1 MKGWVLKRR
10 ELKAKCSTIPP
21 PSEHPFKLRSPRTEW
36 GAGSELVL
44 ASGISGPRTPLL
56 SQMLSALHGG
66 RERACVPLVHRCTSS
81 AWNST
86 WHAVGVQC
94 MFIEPENWHFQSG
107 SSNKG
112 SLPLHVPMQTPCFEV
127 RPCSCLNWT
136 GSWRRY
142 AKIPP

>member
-1 MKGWVLKRR
+1 MAQYRHLV
-10 ELKAKCSTIPP
+10 SIPSNYGHRGQCGAQDQSLSSRLASP
-21 PSEHPFKLRSPRTEW
+21 GLALPASPRC
-36 GAGSELVL
+36 L
-44 ASGISGPRTPLL
+44 ALC
-56 SQMLSALHGG
+56 M
-66 RERACVPLVHRCTSS
+66 ERGQACVPLVHRCTSS

-94 MFIEPENWHFQSG
+94 MFIEPENWHFQSS

-112 SLPLHVPMQTPCFEV
+112 SLHLHVPMQTSCFEV
-127 RPCSCLNWT
+127 RPCSCLYWT